1 MTDPAGRPQT
11 LGERLALF
19 AEQLRLRHVATFS
32 WEPGFA
38 QVLQRLDA
46 LDQSWAQRFE
56 RWDGAGEW
64 TEPGG
69 RFPSERPTARED
81 SERATAG
88 RTATAAGTTAASA
101 AARADAVAAGV
112 GPQTAAWPADVV
124 PVDVRARLRE
134 IAGAGADGMRVQ
146 IDAEADAD
154 ARSHRA
160 DAVTSGTTVKMRS
173 GRFRPDTPEGLG
185 LLAHEAT
192 HVTALLARGAAAP
205 LNTPGGV
212 AAEEA
217 AAARAEL
224 VAQRLPE
231 AAGVELP
238 RRHSD
243 PPPSN
248 DLPAAGYFNSATRAS
263 TTPMAVTPMRADAD
277 RPEASPTAGGFDSE
291 GLRLRII
298 EDLMHRLRT
307 DSERG
312 G

>member
-11 LGERLALF
+11 LGERLALL
-19 AEQLRLRHVATFS
+19 AEQLRVRHIATFS

-69 RFPSERPTARED
+69 RFSTEPPTAREGG
-81 SERATAG
+81 ERATAG
-88 RTATAAGTTAASA
+88 GTATAAGTTAA
-101 AARADAVAAGV
+101 ARADAVAAVV

-146 IDAEADAD
+146 VDAEADAA

-160 DAVTSGTTVKMRS
+160 DAITSGTTVRMRS

-192 HVTALLARGAAAP
+192 HVTALLARGTAAP
-205 LNTPGGV
+205 PNTPGGV

-217 AAARAEL
+217 AAGRAEL
-224 VAQRLPE
+224 VARRLPE
-231 AAGVELP
+231 AAGVERP

-243 PPPSN
+243 PPPYN
-248 DLPAAGYFNSATRAS
+248 DLPATGHFNSAQGAS